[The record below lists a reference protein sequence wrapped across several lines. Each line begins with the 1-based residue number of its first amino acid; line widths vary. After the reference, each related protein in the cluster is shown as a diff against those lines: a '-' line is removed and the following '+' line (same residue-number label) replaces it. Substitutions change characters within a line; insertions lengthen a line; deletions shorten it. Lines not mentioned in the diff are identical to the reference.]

1 MNTMM
6 LLKAMSEIAPEDIEA
21 ALRNAPENPDAA
33 EMLFDAAEHPGFG
46 GVTAPEIRRRAFSD
60 GTYLRYGGWI
70 AAAACLLLV
79 VGAVLYFHQDRNGW
93 MLAASSSEQVTE
105 ITEAET
111 TAAATGHTAESAAHT
126 AETGSAVTTTKFAA
140 ATEQSQ
146 DSAIQTVSQQVR
158 RTEPGQT
165 AADTEPTTSL
175 PPDTTEP
182 PRTTSATTAE
192 TAPTTEASGTEPVYT
207 LPEVEI
213 LNPFED
219 GGMEPN
225 SPEDVVREL
234 SRMPEGSFVFR
245 QFREP
250 EEAYN
255 THLRNHLEQNRDVV
269 AVYAISDKAWRRLD
283 SWEVTDT
290 GKLMLSIT
298 EPDGERMPMKGVY
311 VFLISKPDGELPDIN
326 EVGVGLLLT
335 PPAVFVSQE

>member
-1 MNTMM
+1 M
-6 LLKAMSEIAPEDIEA
+6 LKIIV
-21 ALRNAPENPDAA
+21 AL
-33 EMLFDAAEHPGFG
+33 
-46 GVTAPEIRRRAFSD
+46 
-60 GTYLRYGGWI
+60 
-70 AAAACLLLV
+70 LLLV
-79 VGAVLYFHQDRNGW
+79 IGAVLYFHQDRNGW

-111 TAAATGHTAESAAHT
+111 TAAETGHTAESAAHT
-126 AETGSAVTTTKFAA
+126 AETGSAVTSTKPAA
-140 ATEQSQ
+140 VTEQSQ
-146 DSAIQTVSQQVR
+146 DSAIQTESQQVR
-158 RTEPGQT
+158 RTEPEQT

-182 PRTTSATTAE
+182 PRTTTVS
-192 TAPTTEASGTEPVYT
+192 TEASVTTTESAGTEPVYT

-213 LNPFED
+213 LNPFEN

-225 SPEDVVREL
+225 TPEDVVREL

-298 EPDGERMPMKGVY
+298 EPDVERMPMKGVY
-311 VFLISKPDGELPDIN
+311 VFLISKPDGELPEIT
-326 EVGVGLLLT
+326 EVSAGVLLY
-335 PPAVFVSQE
+335 PVAVVQE

>member
-33 EMLFDAAEHPGFG
+33 ETLFDAAEHPGFG
-46 GVTAPEIRRRAFSD
+46 GVTAPEIRRRAFSN

-79 VGAVLYFHQDRNGW
+79 VGAVLYFHQDRSGW

-146 DSAIQTVSQQVR
+146 DSTVQTVSQQVR

-182 PRTTSATTAE
+182 PRTTTVS
-192 TAPTTEASGTEPVYT
+192 TEASVTTTESAGTEPVYT

-213 LNPFED
+213 LNPFEN

-225 SPEDVVREL
+225 TPEDVVREL

-255 THLRNHLEQNRDVV
+255 THLRNHLEQNRDVI
-269 AVYAISDKAWRRLD
+269 AVYTISDLYQLELH
-283 SWEVTDT
+283 SWEVTDS
-290 GKLMLSIT
+290 GCLKLTVVQFDHIPL
-298 EPDGERMPMKGVY
+298 PVKGCW
-311 VFLISKPDGELPDIN
+311 VFLISKPDGELPEISGIDVKTILKPLP
-326 EVGVGLLLT
+326 EV
-335 PPAVFVSQE
+335 QE